1 MEISGQIA
9 DIIYQNEMNS
19 YMIATFILEK
29 EIAERVGEEETT
41 VVGYLPFINSGDS
54 LRLTGKFVEH
64 KEYGRQFKIETFE
77 KLMPQTV
84 EALERYLANG
94 TIKGIGPATARR
106 IVETFGE
113 ETISIFK
120 FEPYKL
126 AQVKGISKERALEV
140 AEEFNSKWNLWQI
153 VSYLEKFGIGANH
166 AKKIYDTL
174 GIEAINEIENNPYI
188 LSDIVRGVDFRKI
201 DKIATDLG
209 FEYNSPKRIES
220 GIKYSLNLASYN
232 GNVCVIK
239 ENLMQ
244 YAQDLLKVTEDDIDT
259 AMINLSAR
267 EEIVIEK
274 RETIEEWVYL
284 AEMYQAEHNI
294 AHRIHLL
301 EKAQNIKEIPHILV
315 EIEKIEKDTRVK
327 LSSKQKEAIKEV
339 NNHNVC
345 IITGGPGTGKTTI
358 IKSIIEMY
366 KKRGKKVVLC
376 APTGRAAKKMT
387 ETTGEEAKTL
397 HRLLEIGKFEDDGL
411 IQNDYEVSPIDA
423 DIVVVDEVSMVDVF
437 LMNYLLSAIYQ
448 GTKLVLVGDVDQL
461 PSVGPGSVLK
471 DMIASETI
479 TTVSLNKI
487 FRQAAKSKIIVNAH
501 KVNKGQSFIHSVKEE
516 IEDVDKEDEDII
528 ETLDD
533 FFYIREYD
541 LNKILQE
548 TISLCQGRLQNYGD
562 YDFFSNIQ
570 ILTPTKKGILG
581 TKELNKALQKALNP
595 KTEEKKEKS
604 YGGVIFRE
612 GDRVMQIKN
621 NYDMFWEKK
630 EPIYENGSGVFNGEL
645 GRIEKIDEEDK
656 QIKVKYDDGK
666 IAWYTFSE
674 LDQMEHSYAITIHK
688 AQGSEFD
695 VVILVVSPSSSM
707 LLTRNLLYT
716 ALTRAKKLL
725 VVLGSDRIID
735 FMVQNADL
743 RKRNTGL
750 EYKLRNIE

>member
-315 EIEKIEKDTRVK
+315 EIEKIEKDTGVK

>member
-19 YMIATFILEK
+19 YMIAIFILEE
-29 EIAERVGEEETT
+29 EIAERIGEEETT

-315 EIEKIEKDTRVK
+315 EIEKIEKDTGVK

>member
-19 YMIATFILEK
+19 YMIATFILEE
-29 EIAERVGEEETT
+29 EIAERIGEEETT

-315 EIEKIEKDTRVK
+315 EIEKIEKDTGVK

-612 GDRVMQIKN
+612 GDRVMQINN

>member
-19 YMIATFILEK
+19 YMIATFILEE
-29 EIAERVGEEETT
+29 EIAERIGEEETT

-315 EIEKIEKDTRVK
+315 EIEKIEKDTGVK

>member
-19 YMIATFILEK
+19 YMIATFILEE
-29 EIAERVGEEETT
+29 EIAERIGEEETT

-294 AHRIHLL
+294 AHHIHLL

-315 EIEKIEKDTRVK
+315 EIEKIEKDTGVK
-327 LSSKQKEAIKEV
+327 LSSKQNEAIKEV